1 MITLSID
8 LLLLNK
14 AKLKKLTRKNGAEAC
29 FLNLVLIETPTSE
42 FGDYIVKQ
50 DSSKEERE
58 AKTQMPIL
66 GNAKNIQRK

>member
-14 AKLKKLTRKNGAEAC
+14 AKLKKMTRKNGAEAC
-29 FLNLVLIETPTSE
+29 FLNLVLIETPNSE

-66 GNAKNIQRK
+66 GNAKTIQRK